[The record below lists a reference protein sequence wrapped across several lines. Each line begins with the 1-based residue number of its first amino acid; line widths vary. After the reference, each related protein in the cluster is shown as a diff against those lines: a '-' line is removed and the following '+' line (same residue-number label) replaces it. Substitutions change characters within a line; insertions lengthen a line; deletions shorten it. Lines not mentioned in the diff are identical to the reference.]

1 MNPIVRRYIM
11 QILLLIIRLVYHTNI
26 VSIRSITAIY
36 LFEFGIIGKKNVN
49 IYVKFL
55 LFLRDHSIY
64 ISSKNIFS
72 NIVSIN

>member
-11 QILLLIIRLVYHTNI
+11 QILLLIIRLVYHTNVI
-26 VSIRSITAIY
+26 SIRSVTAIY
-36 LFEFGIIGKKNVN
+36 LFEFGIIGKNAN

-55 LFLRDHSIY
+55 LSFVIILY